1 MHLTHFTLSFF
12 FFLICVYRHFDLLV
26 TDKFCYILKQ
36 VFLSQW
42 IIVQTFVKR
51 LGAQG
56 YISISSIFKAK

>member
-12 FFLICVYRHFDLLV
+12 FLICVYILFDLLV

-42 IIVQTFVKR
+42 IIVQTFVK
-51 LGAQG
+51 
-56 YISISSIFKAK
+56 